1 MDRPFL
7 MTTPCGM
14 AAPEPAAK
22 SRRATAE
29 ECIAQMFGEDGL
41 LAATS
46 EILSSTEGS
55 QSSPCLHSPFFFVQ
69 IGASVG
75 DSPHDPIFK
84 LVAQNKWPGLLI
96 EPLTHAFEALK
107 VNYFKAGCN
116 PNQLSFEQCAIS
128 DSPGRRLLHYV
139 DEGDEGFQELTPQM
153 QEAAR
158 GTASFDKQHP
168 QRVVKVH
175 GGTVKTIAE
184 VCMLHRTLV
193 FDRPSIHRVV
203 SLDLAIHSFLPS

>member
-1 MDRPFL
+1 MA
-7 MTTPCGM
+7 TQCGLS
-14 AAPEPAAK
+14 APELAAK
-22 SRRATAE
+22 RSRLTAK
-29 ECIAQMFGEDGL
+29 ECIGQIFGEDGL
-41 LAATS
+41 LATTS
-46 EILSSTEGS
+46 AMLSSAEGS
-55 QSSPCLHSPFFFVQ
+55 QSSPCLQHPLFFVQ

-84 LVAQNKWPGLLI
+84 LVAKNKWPGLLI

-107 VNYFKAGCN
+107 VNYSKAGCG

-139 DEGDEGFQELTPQM
+139 DEGEEGFQKLTPQM

-168 QRVVKVH
+168 QRVVKAQ

-193 FDRPSIHRVV
+193 FDRPSMHHV
-203 SLDLAIHSFLPS
+203 AIF